1 MSRAIRHNPSINND
15 TGHRSGEPIEQ
26 PVLVLARLLAHQAA
40 AEFVALSAITPNI
53 QGSTSDQDIFYD
65 E

>member
-1 MSRAIRHNPSINND
+1 MSRAIRHNPSIKND

-26 PVLVLARLLAHQAA
+26 PVLVLAQLLARQAA
-40 AEFVALSAITPNI
+40 AEFVALSADTANI
-53 QGSTSDQDIFYD
+53 QATTPDQDIFHD